1 MTNTPDPDNSWKCTG
16 TPSVPHAEMDNEE
29 DECAYPGCKNTRS
42 GIIQPEPQPNSNK
55 RKKFA
60 PIVSVLVVAALLGA
74 GGWWLK
80 PPKTPEVP
88 PETPPTSNPTPPVN
102 PLPPPPPCCSSGE
115 KVLFI
120 GTSNPDRDNGI
131 KEFKAGNYRQ
141 AIKDFEKAVD
151 GDPTSPE
158 LQIYFNNAKARH
170 TGNPFVLAVVVP
182 IDSKE
187 TSAEE
192 ILRGVADAQTQF
204 NDSKGL
210 NNQLLEIM
218 IGNDDSNPAIATT
231 VAQQLANH
239 PNILAVIGHNDSDA
253 SKAALVEYEKAGIAM
268 VSPTSTSTELSGNS
282 FFRTLPSDAVSGAKL
297 ANHVWNTLILD
308 RVAIF
313 YNPNSSYSNSLYQV
327 FAGKFQQLGGQ
338 VVKTIDIADSEFNA
352 KQEIKAIQNQAQ
364 AQAIVLFPNTDK
376 TSRAIAIAKANSN
389 EPTSQRL
396 TLLGGDA
403 LYSPDTLTSG
413 GNAVEG
419 LILAVPWVAETDY
432 AKRAERRWQGDVSW
446 RTAMSFDATQALI
459 KTLSSG
465 ASRTTVLQNLKNT
478 NLSASETAGEALV
491 FEPTG
496 DRQAYPIL
504 VEVVRSPGG
513 PKDSPFAF
521 KPIR

>member
-1 MTNTPDPDNSWKCTG
+1 
-16 TPSVPHAEMDNEE
+16 MDNEE

-42 GIIQPEPQPNSNK
+42 GIIQPEPQLNGNK

-80 PPKTPEVP
+80 QVQTSKDSQETKTGKTTTSTTTNT
-88 PETPPTSNPTPPVN
+88 TPN
-102 PLPPPPPCCSSGE
+102 PPPPPPLSKCCSSGE
-115 KVLFI
+115 RVLFT

-182 IDSKE
+182 IDSKAK
-187 TSAEE
+187 SAEE
-192 ILRGVADAQTQF
+192 MLRGVADAQTQF

-297 ANHVWNTLILD
+297 ANHVWNTLIWD

-389 EPTSQRL
+389 
-396 TLLGGDA
+396 
-403 LYSPDTLTSG
+403 
-413 GNAVEG
+413 
-419 LILAVPWVAETDY
+419 
-432 AKRAERRWQGDVSW
+432 
-446 RTAMSFDATQALI
+446 
-459 KTLSSG
+459 
-465 ASRTTVLQNLKNT
+465 
-478 NLSASETAGEALV
+478 
-491 FEPTG
+491 
-496 DRQAYPIL
+496 
-504 VEVVRSPGG
+504 
-513 PKDSPFAF
+513 
-521 KPIR
+521 